1 MKEVEVIIGIIFIV
15 LGAILFS
22 MHWGNI
28 TKLFGFVLMSVGVI
42 IYVVAVDSIDE
53 KKKKKKKVVVPST
66 RLLKAGGVPGMHWG
80 NVRRTNAGMGW

>member
-1 MKEVEVIIGIIFIV
+1 MGAEMKEVEVIIGIIFIV

-28 TKLFGFVLMSVGVI
+28 TKLFGFVLMSAGVI

-53 KKKKKKKVVVPST
+53 KKRKKR
-66 RLLKAGGVPGMHWG
+66 RLLCL
-80 NVRRTNAGMGW
+80 RLYS

>member
-1 MKEVEVIIGIIFIV
+1 MKEVEIIIGIIFIV

-22 MHWGNI
+22 MNWDTI
-28 TKLFGFVLMSVGVI
+28 TKLFGFVLMIVGVI

-66 RLLKAGGVPGMHWG
+66 ILLRAGGVPGMHWG
-80 NVRRTNAGMGW
+80 TVRTASGGMGW